1 MWLVLRHEFL
11 TTVSRRSFW
20 LTTFLL
26 PLALLALNVGT
37 QSLAQSSL
45 DDTGTLTPDPGA
57 TAPAIGYVD
66 QSGLLG
72 SLPPD
77 LPANTL
83 RPFTDEASAQSALG
97 SGDVT
102 QYYLIP
108 ADYVQTGALT
118 IVSRDYRPLAPNQ
131 VSPLITYAL
140 AYGLTGDQRVA
151 ALLFDPAPQLE
162 TTSLAPAA
170 RAGPRPAP
178 WHSPCRTRRSS
189 SCTWCLVMSGGFML
203 TSVSKEKENRTAE
216 VLLVSL
222 RARDLMLGKIVGL
235 AGVGLLQM
243 TIWLGAGL
251 MGLGQARRLIASAA
265 DFALP
270 AGFVPWTLA
279 YFLLGFFLYAAVF
292 AMLGVMAPSLREANQ
307 MIYVAIIPLI
317 IPLITAGTL
326 IENPDGGLSV
336 ALSLIPLTS
345 PVAMVT
351 RLAGGP
357 VPLWQLL
364 ARTCPARRG
373 GVRGG
378 AAGGPLLPRGEPAL
392 QAALQLAPDGRA
404 VARRPVGRRAARRR
418 STTDIASIARSPH
431 LDYTRC
437 RGFGGKEERCGNPAF
452 PPGSGSLPYRACS
465 SWRWR

>member
-1 MWLVLRHEFL
+1 VWLVLRHEFL

-37 QSLAQSSL
+37 QSLAQSSFG
-45 DDTGTLTPDPGA
+45 DTGTLTPGPGA
-57 TAPAIGYVD
+57 TAPAIGYID

-72 SLPPD
+72 NLPPD
-77 LPANTL
+77 LPANAL
-83 RPFTDEASAQSALG
+83 RRFTDEASAQSALG
-97 SGDVT
+97 RGDVT
-102 QYYLIP
+102 QYYLIH
-108 ADYVQTGALT
+108 ADYVRTGALT
-118 IVSRDYRPLAPNQ
+118 IVSKDYRPLAPNQ

-162 TTSLAPAA
+162 TTSLAPAGEGHA
-170 RAGPRPAP
+170 AAGPLTFVVPYAALFILYLV
-178 WHSPCRTRRSS
+178 
-189 SCTWCLVMSGGFML
+189 LVMSGGFML
-203 TSVSKEKENRTAE
+203 ASVSKEKENRTAE
-216 VLLVSL
+216 VLLMSL

-251 MGLGQARRLIASAA
+251 LGLDQARRLIASAA
-265 DFALP
+265 SFALP

-307 MIYVAIIPLI
+307 MIYVAIIPLV
-317 IPLITAGTL
+317 IPLVTASAL
-326 IENPDGGLSV
+326 IQNPDGGLSL
-336 ALSLIPLTS
+336 ALSLFPLTS

-351 RLAGGP
+351 RLAGRS

-364 ARTCPARRG
+364 SGLVLLAAAAY
-373 GVRGG
+373 GVV
-378 AAGGPLLPRGEPAL
+378 LL
-392 QAALQLAPDGRA
+392 
-404 VARRPVGRRAARRR
+404 AARFFRVENLLSR
-418 STTDIASIARSPH
+418 QP
-431 LDYTRC
+431 
-437 RGFGGKEERCGNPAF
+437 F
-452 PPGSGSLPYRACS
+452 
-465 SWRWR
+465 SWRRVAGQLRAGR